1 MPDPGKIEVVR
12 GYLQTAFPDHD
23 IQDRSRRVTDHDFK
37 VSRGGVSYT
46 VTVKQTFLD
55 DHTPEEITRLLDDWR
70 LVSSVR
76 KASTACVIVGNGGIS
91 TVWP

>member
-1 MPDPGKIEVVR
+1 MSDPVKIEAVR

-23 IQDRSRRVTDHDFK
+23 IRDRSRRVTDHDFT
-37 VSRGGVSYT
+37 VSRGGVSYR

-55 DHTPEEITRLLDDWR
+55 DHTPEEIACLLDDWR

-76 KASTACVIVGNGGIS
+76 KAETACVIVGNGGIAAAY
-91 TVWP
+91 P